1 MIRRLAAALAVAACT
16 LVSGNAAADTFFTVS
31 QANLTNGFMNVF
43 ELPGNGGAFVFGSPW
58 GLADLSA
65 SFSGNDVTLGPNT
78 IGDPNEFWYQCV
90 GGAVPPN
97 CGGPGA
103 PGNKSMEANLYYQ
116 NDGGLAGQTV
126 HFSGVVQSNTLT
138 SAHKAYA
145 FIKDFAGDFSSFNES
160 RVELP
165 ASGSFS
171 ISLACLNDVSRH
183 VQYGFQMVGE
193 NVWITDVGPFG
204 SVTIGP
210 DPSVPLPAVNGLMIG
225 LLSVLLLGGGLF
237 AIRMRQ
243 RTAVAA

>member
-1 MIRRLAAALAVAACT
+1 MIRRLATALAVAACA
-16 LVSGNAAADTFFTVS
+16 LASGSAAADTHFTVS

-43 ELPGNGGAFVFGSPW
+43 ELPANGGGFIFGSGW
-58 GLADLSA
+58 GLSDLTA
-65 SFSGNDVTLGPNT
+65 TFSGDDVTLGPNT

-90 GGAVPPN
+90 GGATPPN

-103 PGNKSMEANLYYQ
+103 PGNKTMEANLYYQ

-126 HFSGVVQSNTLT
+126 FFSGVVLSNTLT

-160 RVELP
+160 RIELP
-165 ASGSFS
+165 ASGKFS
-171 ISLACLNDVSRH
+171 ISLATINDGSRH

-193 NVWITDVGPFG
+193 NVWVTDVGPFG

-210 DPSVPLPAVNGLMIG
+210 TVPIPAVNGLTIG
-225 LLSVLLLGGGLF
+225 LLSLLLLGGGLL

-243 RTAVAA
+243 RTALTA